1 MICLRQISKKNSVG
15 LELTNVQCNFPR
27 LWVKAQGST
36 IIFLSAWVSIAKFY
50 LECFLLVFFFFF
62 SMIQGKK
69 ECVGTNPRGLAA
81 QAGTKESKFG

>member
-1 MICLRQISKKNSVG
+1 MG

-50 LECFLLVFFFFF
+50 LECFLLVFFFLLHDP
-62 SMIQGKK
+62 GKK
-69 ECVGTNPRGLAA
+69 KSVLGLTPGGW
-81 QAGTKESKFG
+81 QRRQGLRSLSLTDCLP